1 MKLSVNA
8 VLPAGLLLLSAVW
21 SGAAGAAQLL
31 NSSYDIARE
40 LFTEINPLFEKQWNA
55 EHPDDPLTIRQSHG
69 GPQNR
74 RWRYYRDCG
83 RMWSLITR

>member
-69 GPQNR
+69 GLVKTGAG
-74 RWRYYRDCG
+74 DITGTAGGCG
-83 RMWSLITR
+83 HL

>member
-40 LFTEINPLFEKQWNA
+40 LFTEISPLFEKQWNA
-55 EHPDDPLTIRQSHG
+55 ETSGRSADYPPVSR

-83 RMWSLITR
+83 RMWSL